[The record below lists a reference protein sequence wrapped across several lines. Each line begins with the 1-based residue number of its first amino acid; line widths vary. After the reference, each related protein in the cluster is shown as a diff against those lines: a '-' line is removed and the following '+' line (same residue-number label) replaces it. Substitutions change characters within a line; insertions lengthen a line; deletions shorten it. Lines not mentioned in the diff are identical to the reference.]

1 MPLRWRHLA
10 PRATIRPA
18 PARRTSSG
26 AARSSS
32 SGRGEPFWASYD
44 DERLLDVRMC
54 DLGVTLEDSTL
65 EPRLEQLRAE
75 LAARGL
81 DFRPHSWLSG
91 EWFCPDGVPGF
102 AIPFYLAHPRLAR
115 LEEKQTLEVEG
126 GTPEWCL
133 RILRHEAGHA
143 IENAYHLRQRRRRQA
158 LFGRSS
164 EPYPKFY
171 LPRPYS
177 RSFVVHLDGYYAQS
191 HPDEDFAETFA
202 VWLTPGYPW
211 TERYAGWP
219 ALRKLE
225 YVDATMR
232 ELAGVPPPVQ
242 TRRTVDPLW
251 RIRKTLRAHYREKR
265 RLYGLDRRK
274 AYDED
279 LLRLFTAPP
288 GDRDRPTAAAFLSR
302 NRPEL
307 RRRVARATGEYQYT
321 IDRLLKSIII
331 RCRQLGLRLSRSEEE
346 TRLDFALKLTFYT
359 MELLAT
365 GRHRVPL

>member
-1 MPLRWRHLA
+1 LA
-10 PRATIRPA
+10 PRAATRPA
-18 PARRTSSG
+18 PARRTSPG
-26 AARSSS
+26 ALRAT
-32 SGRGEPFWASYD
+32 SGRGEPAWANYD

-54 DLGVTLEDSTL
+54 DLGVSLEGSSL
-65 EPRLEQLRAE
+65 EPRLDQLRAE
-75 LAARGL
+75 LAGRGL
-81 DFRPHSWLSG
+81 EFRPHFWLSE
-91 EWFCPDGVPGF
+91 EWFCPDGVPGI

-126 GTPEWCL
+126 GTPSWCL

-143 IENAYHLRQRRRRQA
+143 LENAFHLRQRRRRQA
-158 LFGRSS
+158 LFGLSS
-164 EPYPKFY
+164 VPYPKFY

-177 RSFVVHLDGYYAQS
+177 RNFVLHLDGYYAQS

-202 VWLTPGYPW
+202 VWLTPGYSW
-211 TERYAGWP
+211 AERYAGWP

-225 YVDATMR
+225 YVDAVMR
-232 ELAGVPPPVQ
+232 ELAGAAPAVQ
-242 TRRTVDPLW
+242 TRRTVAPLS
-251 RIRKTLRAHYREKR
+251 RIRKTLRSHYREKR
-265 RLYGLDRRK
+265 RQYGLDRRK

-288 GDRDRPTAAAFLSR
+288 GDRDRPSAAAFLAR
-302 NRPEL
+302 FRPEL

-321 IDRLLKSIII
+321 IDRLLKSIIV

>member
-1 MPLRWRHLA
+1 MASRTA
-10 PRATIRPA
+10 ARPF

-26 AARSSS
+26 AGTRLSGT
-32 SGRGEPFWASYD
+32 GRGEPPWVHYD

-54 DLGVTLEDSTL
+54 DLGVTLEGSGL
-65 EPRLEQLRAE
+65 EPRLDQLRSE
-75 LAARGL
+75 LAERGL
-81 DFRPHSWLSG
+81 EFRPHVWLSAD
-91 EWFCPDGVPGF
+91 WFCPDGVPGF

-126 GTPEWCL
+126 GTADWFL

-143 IENAYHLRQRRRRQA
+143 IENAFHIRQRRRRQA

-164 EPYPKFY
+164 VPYPKFY

-177 RSFVVHLDGYYAQS
+177 RGFVQHLDGYYAQS

-202 VWLTPGYPW
+202 VWLTPGLSW
-211 TERYAGWP
+211 RERYAGWP
-219 ALRKLE
+219 ALRKLA
-225 YVDATMR
+225 YVDWLMG
-232 ELAGVPPPVQ
+232 ELAGQTPPVQ
-242 TRRTVDPLW
+242 TRRTVEPLNH
-251 RIRKTLRAHYREKR
+251 IRKTLREHYRAKR

-274 AYDED
+274 AYDDD

-288 GDRDRPTAAAFLSR
+288 GDRDRSSAAAFLSR

-321 IDRLLKSIII
+321 IDRLLKSIIQ
-331 RCRQLGLRLSRSEEE
+331 RCRKLGLRLSRSEEE

>member
-1 MPLRWRHLA
+1 MA
-10 PRATIRPA
+10 PRAATRPA
-18 PARRTSSG
+18 PARRTSAG
-26 AARSSS
+26 AGRSFAGS
-32 SGRGEPFWASYD
+32 RGEPAWANYD
-44 DERLLDVRMC
+44 DERLLDVRLC
-54 DLGVTLEDSTL
+54 DLGVTLEGSAL
-65 EPRLEQLRAE
+65 EPRLDQLRAE

-81 DFRPHSWLSG
+81 EFRPHFWLSE
-91 EWFCPDGVPGF
+91 EWFCPDGVPGI

-143 IENAYHLRQRRRRQA
+143 IENAFHIRQRRRRQA
-158 LFGRSS
+158 LFGRSAV
-164 EPYPKFY
+164 PYPRFY

-202 VWLTPGYPW
+202 VWLTPDSPW
-211 TERYAGWP
+211 RERYAGWP

-225 YVDATMR
+225 YVDWLMR
-232 ELAGVPPPVQ
+232 ELAGAAAPVQ
-242 TRRTVDPLW
+242 RRRTVAPLR
-251 RIRKTLRAHYREKR
+251 RIDKTLRAHYREKR
-265 RLYGLDRRK
+265 KLYGLDRRK
-274 AYDED
+274 RYDED

-288 GDRDRPTAAAFLSR
+288 GDRDRPSAAAFLSR
-302 NRPEL
+302 LRPEL

-321 IDRLLKSIII
+321 IDRLLKSIIE

-346 TRLDFALKLTFYT
+346 TRLEFALKLTFYT

>member
-1 MPLRWRHLA
+1 MR
-10 PRATIRPA
+10 
-18 PARRTSSG
+18 
-26 AARSSS
+26 
-32 SGRGEPFWASYD
+32 
-44 DERLLDVRMC
+44 
-54 DLGVTLEDSTL
+54 DLGVTLEGSGL
-65 EPRLEQLRAE
+65 EPLLDQLRAE
-75 LAARGL
+75 MAARGL
-81 DFRPHSWLSG
+81 EFRPHFWLSE
-91 EWFCPDGVPGF
+91 EWFCPDGVPGI

-143 IENAYHLRQRRRRQA
+143 IENAFRIRQRRRRQA

-164 EPYPKFY
+164 VPYPKFY

-202 VWLTPGYPW
+202 VWLTPNLPW
-211 TERYAGWP
+211 RQRYAGWP
-219 ALRKLE
+219 ATRKLD
-225 YVDATMR
+225 YVDHLMG
-232 ELAGVPPPVQ
+232 ELAGLTPPVQ
-242 TRRTVDPLW
+242 TRRTVDPLH
-251 RIRKTLRAHYREKR
+251 RIGKTLRAHYREKR

-274 AYDED
+274 AYDDD
-279 LLRLFTAPP
+279 LLRVFTAPP
-288 GDRDRPTAAAFLSR
+288 GNRDRPSAAAFLSR
-302 NRPEL
+302 LRPEL

-321 IDRLLKSIII
+321 IDRLLRSIIE
-331 RCRQLGLRLSRSEEE
+331 RCRQLGLRLSSSEEE

>member
-1 MPLRWRHLA
+1 LA
-10 PRATIRPA
+10 PRAATRPA

-26 AARSSS
+26 AARPSAA
-32 SGRGEPFWASYD
+32 GRGEPFWVDYD
-44 DERLLDVRMC
+44 DERLLDVRMS
-54 DLGVTLEDSTL
+54 DLGITLENSGL
-65 EPRLEQLRAE
+65 EPRLDQLRAE

-81 DFRPHSWLSG
+81 EFRPHFWLSG
-91 EWFCPDGVPGF
+91 EWFCPDGVPGI
-102 AIPFYLAHPRLAR
+102 AIPFYLAHPRLVR

-126 GTPEWCL
+126 GDPEWFL

-143 IENAYHLRQRRRRQA
+143 IENAFHIRQRRRRRA
-158 LFGRSS
+158 LFGLSS
-164 EPYPKFY
+164 QPYPRFY

-202 VWLTPGYPW
+202 VWLTPEHPW
-211 TERYAGWP
+211 RQRYAGWP

-225 YVDATMR
+225 YVDWLMT
-232 ELAGVPPPVQ
+232 ELAGQTPPVQ
-242 TRRTVDPLW
+242 TRRTVDPLH

-265 RLYGLDRRK
+265 KLYGLDRRK

-288 GDRDRPTAAAFLSR
+288 GDRERPTAAAFLSR
-302 NRPEL
+302 LRPEL

-321 IDRLLKSIII
+321 IDRLLKSIIL
-331 RCRQLGLRLSRSEEE
+331 RCRRLGLRLSRSEEE
-346 TRLDFALKLTFYT
+346 TRLDFALKLTAYT

>member
-1 MPLRWRHLA
+1 MGSRTA
-10 PRATIRPA
+10 ARPS

-26 AARSSS
+26 AGTRLSAG
-32 SGRGEPFWASYD
+32 GREPFWAHYD

-54 DLGVTLEDSTL
+54 DLGITLEGSGL
-65 EPRLEQLRAE
+65 EPRLDQLKAE
-75 LAARGL
+75 LAAGGL
-81 DFRPHSWLSG
+81 EFRPHFWLSA
-91 EWFCPDGVPGF
+91 EWFCPDGVPGI

-126 GTPEWCL
+126 GTAEWCL

-143 IENAYHLRQRRRRQA
+143 IENAFHLRQRRRRQA

-164 EPYPKFY
+164 IPYPRFY

-177 RSFVVHLDGYYAQS
+177 RGFVQHLDGYYAQS

-202 VWLTPGYPW
+202 VWLTPGLPW
-211 TERYAGWP
+211 RERYAGWP

-225 YVDATMR
+225 YMDSLMR
-232 ELAGVPPPVQ
+232 ELAGQTPPVQ
-242 TRRTVDPLW
+242 TRRTVEPLN
-251 RIRKTLRAHYREKR
+251 RIRQTLREHYRAKR

-302 NRPEL
+302 LRPEL
-307 RRRVARATGEYQYT
+307 RRRVAHATGEYQYT
-321 IDRLLKSIII
+321 IDRVLKSIIE
-331 RCRQLGLRLSRSEEE
+331 RCRKLNLRLSRSEEE

-359 MELLAT
+359 MELLTT

>member
-1 MPLRWRHLA
+1 L
-10 PRATIRPA
+10 
-18 PARRTSSG
+18 
-26 AARSSS
+26 RSSS
-32 SGRGEPFWASYD
+32 AGREPFWAAYD

-54 DLGVTLEDSTL
+54 DLGVTLEDSPL
-65 EPRLEQLRAE
+65 EPRLDQLRAE
-75 LAARGL
+75 LAGRGL
-81 DFRPHSWLSG
+81 EFRPHFWLSE
-91 EWFCPDGVPGF
+91 EWFCPDGVPGV

-126 GTPEWCL
+126 GTPEWFL
-133 RILRHEAGHA
+133 KILRHEAGHA
-143 IENAYHLRQRRRRQA
+143 IENAFHLRQRRRRQS

-164 EPYPKFY
+164 VPYPKFY

-211 TERYAGWP
+211 PERYAGWP

-225 YVDATMR
+225 YVDALMR
-232 ELAGVPPPVQ
+232 ELAGVTPPVQ
-242 TRRTVDPLW
+242 TRRTVDPLS
-251 RIRKTLRAHYREKR
+251 RIPKTLRAHYREKR

-274 AYDED
+274 GYDED

-288 GDRDRPTAAAFLSR
+288 GDRDRPSAAAFLSR

-321 IDRLLKSIII
+321 IDRLLRSIIV

>member
-1 MPLRWRHLA
+1 
-10 PRATIRPA
+10 
-18 PARRTSSG
+18 
-26 AARSSS
+26 
-32 SGRGEPFWASYD
+32 
-44 DERLLDVRMC
+44 MC
-54 DLGVTLEDSTL
+54 DLGVTLESSGL
-65 EPRLEQLRAE
+65 EPRLDQLRSE
-75 LAARGL
+75 LAGRGL
-81 DFRPHSWLSG
+81 EFRPHFWLSE
-91 EWFCPDGVPGF
+91 EWFCPDGVPGI

-126 GTPEWCL
+126 GTPEWFL

-143 IENAYHLRQRRRRQA
+143 IENAFHLRQRRRRRA

-202 VWLTPGYPW
+202 VWLTPGYPLG
-211 TERYAGWP
+211 R
-219 ALRKLE
+219 ALRG
-225 YVDATMR
+225 
-232 ELAGVPPPVQ
+232 LAGAAQARVRGRHHARAGRGAAARADAADGGSALAHRQDAARPLSREAPAVRPRPPQ
-242 TRRTVDPLW
+242 GLRRGP
-251 RIRKTLRAHYREKR
+251 AAASSR
-265 RLYGLDRRK
+265 R
-274 AYDED
+274 
-279 LLRLFTAPP
+279 PP

-307 RRRVARATGEYQYT
+307 RRRVARATGEHQYT
-321 IDRLLKSIII
+321 IDRLLKSIIV

>member
-1 MPLRWRHLA
+1 MLRA
-10 PRATIRPA
+10 VAARAATRPA
-18 PARRTSSG
+18 PARRTPRRATRRGTS
-26 AARSSS
+26 AR
-32 SGRGEPFWASYD
+32 RGEPFWVDYD
-44 DERLLDVRMC
+44 DERLLDVRMS
-54 DLGVTLEDSTL
+54 DLGVTLEESAL
-65 EPRLEQLRAE
+65 EPHLDELRGE
-75 LAARGL
+75 LAGRGL
-81 DFRPHSWLSG
+81 EFRPHFWLSE
-91 EWFCPDGVPGF
+91 EWFCPDGVPGI

-115 LEEKQTLEVEG
+115 LEESQTLEVEG
-126 GTPEWCL
+126 GTPEWFM

-143 IENAYHLRQRRRRQA
+143 IENAFHLRQRRSRQA
-158 LFGRSS
+158 MFGRSS
-164 EPYPKFY
+164 EPYPRFY

-202 VWLTPGYPW
+202 VWLTPGLPW
-211 TERYAGWP
+211 RERYAGWP

-225 YVDATMR
+225 YVDAVMA
-232 ELAGVPPPVQ
+232 ELAGRPPLVQ
-242 TRRTVDPLW
+242 KRRTVGPLS

-288 GDRDRPTAAAFLSR
+288 GDRDRPSAAAFLSR
-302 NRPEL
+302 LRPEL

-321 IDRLLKSIII
+321 IDRLLRSIIQ
-331 RCRQLGLRLSRSEEE
+331 RCRKLSLRLSRSEEE
-346 TRLDFALKLTFYT
+346 TRLDFALKLTAYT

>member
-1 MPLRWRHLA
+1 LA
-10 PRATIRPA
+10 PRAATRA
-18 PARRTSSG
+18 VTARRTSAG
-26 AARSSS
+26 AARPSAG
-32 SGRGEPFWASYD
+32 GRAEPFWANYD

-54 DLGVTLEDSTL
+54 DLGVTVEGSNL
-65 EPRLEQLRAE
+65 EPRLDRLRAE
-75 LAARGL
+75 LAGRGL
-81 DFRPHSWLSG
+81 EFRPHFWLSE
-91 EWFCPDGVPGF
+91 EWFCPDGVPGI

-126 GTPEWCL
+126 GTEEWCL

-143 IENAYHLRQRRRRQA
+143 IENAFHLRQRRRRQA

-164 EPYPKFY
+164 VPYPKFY

-211 TERYAGWP
+211 AARYAGWP

-225 YVDATMR
+225 YVDAVMR
-232 ELAGVPPPVQ
+232 ELAGATPPVQ
-242 TRRTVDPLW
+242 TRRTVSPLS
-251 RIRKTLRAHYREKR
+251 RIAKTLRAHYRDKR
-265 RLYGLDRRK
+265 RQYGLDRRK
-274 AYDED
+274 AYDDD

-288 GDRDRPTAAAFLSR
+288 GDRDRPSAAAFLSR
-302 NRPEL
+302 LRPEL

-321 IDRLLKSIII
+321 IDRLLKSIIV

-346 TRLDFALKLTFYT
+346 TRLDFALKLTFYS

>member
-1 MPLRWRHLA
+1 LA
-10 PRATIRPA
+10 SRAATRA
-18 PARRTSSG
+18 VPARRASPG
-26 AARSSS
+26 AARASASA
-32 SGRGEPFWASYD
+32 RPEPFWANYD

-54 DLGVTLEDSTL
+54 DLGVTLEGSNL
-65 EPRLEQLRAE
+65 EPRLDQLRAE
-75 LAARGL
+75 LAGHGL
-81 DFRPHSWLSG
+81 EFRPHFWLSE
-91 EWFCPDGVPGF
+91 EWFCPDGVPGI

-126 GTPEWCL
+126 GTPQWCL

-143 IENAYHLRQRRRRQA
+143 IENAFHLRQRRRRQA
-158 LFGRSS
+158 LFGQSS
-164 EPYPKFY
+164 VPYPKFY

-177 RSFVVHLDGYYAQS
+177 RSFVLHLDGYYAQS

-225 YVDATMR
+225 YVDAVMR
-232 ELAGVPPPVQ
+232 ELAGATPPVQ
-242 TRRTVDPLW
+242 TRRTVAPLS

-265 RLYGLDRRK
+265 RQYGLDRRK

-288 GDRDRPTAAAFLSR
+288 GDRDRPSAAAFLAR

-321 IDRLLKSIII
+321 IDRLLKSIIV